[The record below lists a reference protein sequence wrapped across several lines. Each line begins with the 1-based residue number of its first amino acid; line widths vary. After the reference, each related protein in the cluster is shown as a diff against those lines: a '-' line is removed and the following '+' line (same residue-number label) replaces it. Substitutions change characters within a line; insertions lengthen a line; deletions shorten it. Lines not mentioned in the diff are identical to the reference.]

1 MVNGKTGR
9 IGRPTMAAV
18 AFTVVAVLV
27 ALALALEVAASRSND
42 NEDFKKDEETNVKN
56 K

>member
-1 MVNGKTGR
+1 MVSGKTGR
-9 IGRPTMAAV
+9 IGGPTIAAV

-27 ALALALEVAASRSND
+27 ALVLEVASRSND
-42 NEDFKKDEETNVKN
+42 NEDFKTDDVKN

>member
-27 ALALALEVAASRSND
+27 ALALVLEVASRSND
-42 NEDFKKDEETNVKN
+42 NEYFKTDEEMIVKN